1 MTEYVQ
7 IYDNATGA
15 PKVKCL
21 RDVNDTPA
29 ANQVRYAGIAVPR
42 TSLTEEVLQTK
53 NTIHV
58 STFFYSGPGN
68 PLVSV
73 VKQGFSNAKLL
84 GVIPNDPLHYVTPS
98 EVADA
103 VKVAIATNYDP
114 ATKQISFVDAAG
126 NIIPVF
132 AGGLVHNTAG
142 ANGGA
147 SSGAGTTTSPLTIRI
162 ATNSVTGIAYATRAT
177 NIPTDMNRDDSDIS
191 PAAVKKMLQ
200 FVKPVASASGLNAEQ
215 LSADAIEVPMLSN
228 FSCNAGTRGAPR
240 FTVPV
245 AGGGSCAIDLGNL
258 PYYSEDNPPQGGCCG
273 TPPTHAPG
281 TVLIANMCS
290 DGTGGGAASAVVAA
304 KGMYT
309 NNSRYRID
317 QIDSHMPA
325 TSMTGLPYFGGLAA
339 SSAACSNSYTMNLV
353 VDSEGRLRAHIRT
366 TGNDTGGS
374 CYPLACMSVTYLG
387 EDA

>member
-1 MTEYVQ
+1 MSEYVQ
-7 IYDNATGA
+7 IYDNATGV
-15 PKVKCL
+15 PRVKCL
-21 RDVNDTPA
+21 RDVNATPA
-29 ANQVRYAGIAVPR
+29 VNPVRYAGIAVPR
-42 TSLTEEVLQTK
+42 TSLTEEVLQTQ

-98 EVADA
+98 EVAGA

-126 NIIPVF
+126 NVIPVF
-132 AGGLVHNTAG
+132 AGGLEHNAAG
-142 ANGGA
+142 ANGSA
-147 SSGAGTTTSPLTIRI
+147 SSGAGTTANPLTIRI

-200 FVKPVASASGLNAEQ
+200 YIKPVASASGLDAEQ
-215 LSADAIEVPMLSN
+215 LSANAIEVPMFSN
-228 FSCNAGTRGAPR
+228 FSCNAGARGAPR

-258 PYYSEDNPPQGGCCG
+258 PYYSEDNPPPTPSGVVALSGCIG
-273 TPPTHAPG
+273 PSG
-281 TVLIANMCS
+281 S
-290 DGTGGGAASAVVAA
+290 SAVTPTASILYAVCHTLAGPDPIFDKA
-304 KGMYT
+304 GPT
-309 NNSRYRID
+309 TTRFARI
-317 QIDSHMPA
+317 A
-325 TSMTGLPYFGGLAA
+325 
-339 SSAACSNSYTMNLV
+339 
-353 VDSEGRLRAHIRT
+353 
-366 TGNDTGGS
+366 
-374 CYPLACMSVTYLG
+374 
-387 EDA
+387 

>member
-1 MTEYVQ
+1 MSEYVQ
-7 IYDNATGA
+7 IYDNATGV

-21 RDVNDTPA
+21 RDVNATPA
-29 ANQVRYAGIAVPR
+29 ANPVRYAGIAVPR
-42 TSLTEEVLQTK
+42 TSLTEEVLQTQ

-73 VKQGFSNAKLL
+73 VKQGFTNAKLL

-126 NIIPVF
+126 NVIPVF
-132 AGGLVHNTAG
+132 AGGLEHNAAG
-142 ANGGA
+142 ASGGA
-147 SSGAGTTTSPLTIRI
+147 SSGDGTTASPLTIRI
-162 ATNSVTGIAYATRAT
+162 ATNSVTGVAYATRAT

-191 PAAVKKMLQ
+191 PAAAKKMMQ
-200 FVKPVASASGLNAEQ
+200 FIKPVASPSGLNAEQ
-215 LSADAIEVPMLSN
+215 LSTNAIEVPMLSN

-258 PYYSEDNPPQGGCCG
+258 PYRPNDW
-273 TPPTHAPG
+273 T
-281 TVLIANMCS
+281 
-290 DGTGGGAASAVVAA
+290 
-304 KGMYT
+304 
-309 NNSRYRID
+309 
-317 QIDSHMPA
+317 PA
-325 TSMTGLPYFGGLAA
+325 TSGGVTALSGCIQPSESQGIPTSTTLYASCHISAGLGTDGTMRGAGPTVFYFARIL
-339 SSAACSNSYTMNLV
+339 
-353 VDSEGRLRAHIRT
+353 
-366 TGNDTGGS
+366 
-374 CYPLACMSVTYLG
+374 
-387 EDA
+387 

>member
-1 MTEYVQ
+1 MSEYVQ
-7 IYDNATGA
+7 IYDNTSGV
-15 PKVKCL
+15 PRVKCL

-29 ANQVRYAGIAVPR
+29 ANPVRYAGIAVPR
-42 TSLTEEVLQTK
+42 TSLTEEVLQTQ

-73 VKQGFSNAKLL
+73 VKQGFTNAKLL

-126 NIIPVF
+126 NVIPVF
-132 AGGLVHNTAG
+132 AGGLEHNAAG

-147 SSGAGTTTSPLTIRI
+147 SSGAGTTASPLTIRI

-191 PAAVKKMLQ
+191 TAAVKKMMQ
-200 FVKPVASASGLNAEQ
+200 YIKPVASASGLNAEQ
-215 LSADAIEVPMLSN
+215 LSTNAIEVPMFSN

-240 FTVPV
+240 FTVPI

-258 PYYSEDNPPQGGCCG
+258 PYYSVDNPPPGGG
-273 TPPTHAPG
+273 PFTPGQVVFNGKAACVALPPGVYNVMRAPNAVMG
-281 TVLIANMCS
+281 ATLGPHVHILTGGDFSLSGNYAGNSNLQCAAPVVSMNGGFAEAGPLMA
-290 DGTGGGAASAVVAA
+290 GTGIGWGWHPAGGGILGAAMIITYV
-304 KGMYT
+304 
-309 NNSRYRID
+309 
-317 QIDSHMPA
+317 
-325 TSMTGLPYFGGLAA
+325 GG
-339 SSAACSNSYTMNLV
+339 
-353 VDSEGRLRAHIRT
+353 I
-366 TGNDTGGS
+366 
-374 CYPLACMSVTYLG
+374 
-387 EDA
+387 

>member
-1 MTEYVQ
+1 MSEYVQ
-7 IYDNATGA
+7 IYDNTSGV
-15 PKVKCL
+15 PRVKCL

-29 ANQVRYAGIAVPR
+29 ANPVRYAGIAVPR

-132 AGGLVHNTAG
+132 AGGLVHNAAG

-147 SSGAGTTTSPLTIRI
+147 SSGAGTTASPLTIRV

-191 PAAVKKMLQ
+191 PAAVKKMLRYI
-200 FVKPVASASGLNAEQ
+200 KPVASASGLNAEQ
-215 LSADAIEVPMLSN
+215 LSADAIEVPMFSN

-258 PYYSEDNPPQGGCCG
+258 PYYSVDNPPPSSGPYTPGQVVFSGQNAGCVDL
-273 TPPTHAPG
+273 APG
-281 TVLIANMCS
+281 VYRVRWLFNVNGVGVAGYAEYTVVIVGGGGPSASAVTPEGNMIPAHASVNRNDYAPYYKDEITSTFAYNGVCAGAINT
-290 DGTGGGAASAVVAA
+290 GTGGSYLVGTIT
-304 KGMYT
+304 YT
-309 NNSRYRID
+309 
-317 QIDSHMPA
+317 
-325 TSMTGLPYFGGLAA
+325 
-339 SSAACSNSYTMNLV
+339 
-353 VDSEGRLRAHIRT
+353 
-366 TGNDTGGS
+366 GS
-374 CYPLACMSVTYLG
+374 I
-387 EDA
+387 

>member
-1 MTEYVQ
+1 MSEYVQ
-7 IYDNATGA
+7 IYDNATGV

-21 RDVNDTPA
+21 RDVNATPA
-29 ANQVRYAGIAVPR
+29 ANPVRYAGIAVPR

-126 NIIPVF
+126 NVIPVF
-132 AGGLVHNTAG
+132 AGGLEHNTAG
-142 ANGGA
+142 ASGGA
-147 SSGAGTTTSPLTIRI
+147 SSGAGTTASPMTIRI

-200 FVKPVASASGLNAEQ
+200 YIKPVASASGLNAEQ
-215 LSADAIEVPMLSN
+215 ISPSAIEVPMFDN
-228 FSCNAGTRGAPR
+228 FSCTGGTGGAPKWR
-240 FTVPV
+240 MHL
-245 AGGGSCAIDLGNL
+245 AGGGSCDIDLGA
-258 PYYSEDNPPQGGCCG
+258 YGGG
-273 TPPTHAPG
+273 ETIPSG
-281 TVLIANMCS
+281 TVVASGVTGCFRLPDKGLYRISWDGSPSDFMYLYNIGYSAARPSPCMIVKSSSYVTSNGDAVHGQTGANS
-290 DGTGGGAASAVVAA
+290 AGGLGPNSNSLVLSYNVSISASTGGAGAGIDASGAFVP
-304 KGMYT
+304 GP
-309 NNSRYRID
+309 S
-317 QIDSHMPA
+317 SPA
-325 TSMTGLPYFGGLAA
+325 P
-339 SSAACSNSYTMNLV
+339 
-353 VDSEGRLRAHIRT
+353 
-366 TGNDTGGS
+366 
-374 CYPLACMSVTYLG
+374 VTITKV
-387 EDA
+387 